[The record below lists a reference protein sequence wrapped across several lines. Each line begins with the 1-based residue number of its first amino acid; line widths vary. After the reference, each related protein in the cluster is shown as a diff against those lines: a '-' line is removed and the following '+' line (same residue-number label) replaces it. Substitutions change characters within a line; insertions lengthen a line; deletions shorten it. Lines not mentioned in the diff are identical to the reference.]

1 MVNYKV
7 TNYQAHISNPSKQ
20 TADVVE
26 ITTGQTI
33 KSEIPA
39 PEARELCRSLNFGA
53 GFDGFTPA
61 FFLEKCKALRFEEDY
76 FYK

>member
-26 ITTGQTI
+26 INTNQTI
-33 KSEIPA
+33 KAGVSVQ
-39 PEARELCRSLNFGA
+39 EARELCRQLNFGG
-53 GFDGFTPA
+53 GFDGHTPA
-61 FFLEKCKALRFEEDY
+61 FFLEKCKGLVFTEES